1 MPDNDAQNSPEYQE
15 AVAQVEKFKD
25 LMLEEAKS
33 RQKLA
38 EQIAESIKDIDNDIT
53 LDLERLIS
61 KAARLE
67 DGRAVFMAKGGS
79 IYVEDDTGT
88 DLASQNLKIE
98 WPENAPSFEEFT
110 VAKARAHPN
119 WEKRKAKRQKKNKPP
134 SYEEFCEARLNVER
148 AEEKVSLIKTYQS
161 DVLSYARTRM
171 SNTEDPPSKE
181 EMTILKNLLENSI
194 IDIENSAK

>member
-25 LMLEEAKS
+25 LMLEEAKKKK
-33 RQKLA
+33 KLA
-38 EQIAESIKDIDNDIT
+38 EQIAKSIKDIDNDIT

-79 IYVEDDTGT
+79 IYAEDDTAN
-88 DLASQNLKIE
+88 DLAAQNLKIE
-98 WPENAPSFEEFT
+98 WPENAPSYEEFV
-110 VAKARAHPN
+110 VARAKAHPN
-119 WEKRKAKRQKKNKPP
+119 WEKRKAKRKKKNKPP
-134 SYEEFCEARLNVER
+134 SYEEFCELRLHQER
-148 AEEKVSLIKTYQS
+148 TQAKYDLLKTYQS
-161 DVLSYARTRM
+161 DVLDYARARM

-181 EMTILKNLLENSI
+181 EMTILKNLLENTI
-194 IDIENSAK
+194 VAIEN